1 MPERYRIALLGRR
14 ITDSHR
20 KEAFSAIRAGG
31 LEVIGCGKKA
41 EAKGTGLEK
50 LEFTAEGI
58 DPRKEEMQ
66 MRFLGIASRGEISI
80 ALRSFLPQYV
90 SSFSPCPDNLLSCY
104 FRLICFD
111 MDSTLIRA
119 ELMDELGEY
128 LGIGERMRRITARTM
143 RGEICFRES
152 FTERVALLKGLE
164 TEVLERIV
172 KSIPAAPGLEDAMDA
187 LRKAGIRTAIVTG
200 GFAVF
205 GRYLQKKYGFDDIFA
220 TDIEISEGKLTG
232 RFAGP
237 ILDGER
243 KARALEEL
251 CLREKI
257 SPLRCVAAG
266 DGANDVAMLCRAGL
280 SVAYHA
286 GGLDLPAVLHAA
298 GVFEPYQDCQSPF
311 LSPYACI

>member
-1 MPERYRIALLGRR
+1 MPERYRIALLGRK

-31 LEVIGCGKKA
+31 LEVIGSGKKA
-41 EAKGTGLEK
+41 EAQGTGLEK
-50 LEFTAEGI
+50 LEFTAEGV

-66 MRFLGIASRGEISI
+66 MQFLGIASRGEISI

-90 SSFSPCPDNLLSCY
+90 SSFSPCPDNLFSCY

-164 TEVLERIV
+164 AEVLERIV
-172 KSIPAAPGLEDAMDA
+172 KNIPAAPGL
-187 LRKAGIRTAIVTG
+187 T
-200 GFAVF
+200 VF

-257 SPLRCVAAG
+257 SPLRCAAAG

-298 GVFEPYQDCQSPF
+298 GVFEPYQDCQS
-311 LSPYACI
+311 LYRQG